1 MLVVGDDFM
10 SSSHKDLIVWQR
22 AMQLVVDV
30 YRSTKSFPREETYG
44 LISQMRRA
52 AIPSNIAEGKG
63 RYSRKELSQF
73 LLNARGSLLELE
85 TQIEI
90 ARALSYL
97 ADRDV
102 EALTSRSS
110 EVGRLLNG
118 MLDYFRQPA
127 PIH

>member
-1 MLVVGDDFM
+1 MLVVDDFM

-44 LISQMRRA
+44 LISQMQRA

>member
-1 MLVVGDDFM
+1 M